1 MLRWLGTNL
10 RTLLLAFALAL
21 AVWVSAVTSADPDQT
36 RQFPNPIRIEF
47 IGQDP
52 GLVTMGDI
60 PQSVELTLRAPKS
73 VWEKL
78 TGQEDAVRVVADLTG
93 LAAGAHTVRVQ
104 VQIGVQPVRLL
115 SVTPEVFDLFLE
127 PLVTRTLPI
136 ELSVLG
142 DPATGYRSG
151 DVTLD
156 PLNVIVSGPESIIN
170 RVAHATAT
178 LDLTGARLGVNTSI
192 HLTAADAQGVALT
205 GLSLHP
211 ESVQVTLPVVQLG
224 GYRDLAVKVVT
235 YGRPASGYRLT
246 SISPTPAVVTVFS
259 EDPALINALPG
270 YLETS
275 ALDLSSASAD
285 IEKRLALILPPGV
298 SVIGDPTVL
307 VQISISPIQ
316 SSLTL
321 TNRTIVTSNLGN
333 GLQVRIAPE
342 RVDVILTGPL
352 PALNALSLTDL
363 RVVLDLKGL
372 GPGTYHLTPQ
382 VELSIQGIV
391 VESILPGTV
400 EVVID
405 YNTTPTP

>member
-1 MLRWLGTNL
+1 
-10 RTLLLAFALAL
+10 
-21 AVWVSAVTSADPDQT
+21 V
-36 RQFPNPIRIEF
+36 
-47 IGQDP
+47 
-52 GLVTMGDI
+52 
-60 PQSVELTLRAPKS
+60 
-73 VWEKL
+73 
-78 TGQEDAVRVVADLTG
+78 
-93 LAAGAHTVRVQ
+93 
-104 VQIGVQPVRLL
+104 L
-115 SVTPEVFDLFLE
+115 SITPETFDLFLE

-156 PLNVIVSGPESIIN
+156 PLNVLVSGPESIVN
-170 RVAHATAT
+170 RVAHVTAT

-192 HLTAADAQGVALT
+192 RLTAADAQGAALT

>member
-52 GLVTMGDI
+52 GLVTMGAI
-60 PQSVELTLRAPKS
+60 PQSVELTLRAPRS

-78 TGQEDAVRVVADLTG
+78 TGQENAVRIVADLTG
-93 LAAGAHTVRVQ
+93 LAAGTHSVHVQ
-104 VQIGVQPVRLL
+104 VQVGLRPVRVL
-115 SVTPEVFDLFLE
+115 SVTPENFDIFLE
-127 PLVTRTLPI
+127 PLVTRKLPI

-142 DPATGYRSG
+142 DPAIGYRSG

-156 PLNVIVSGPESIIN
+156 PLDTLVSGPETIVN
-170 RVAHATAT
+170 RLAHVTAT
-178 LDLTGARLGVNTSI
+178 LDLTGARQDINTSI
-192 HLTAADAQGVALT
+192 RLIAADAQGAVLT
-205 GLSLHP
+205 GINLHP
-211 ESVQVTLPVVQLG
+211 ETVQVILPVVQMG

-275 ALDLSSASAD
+275 ALDLSGANAD

-298 SVIGDPTVL
+298 SVVGDPTVL

-321 TNRTIVTSNLGN
+321 TNRTIVTVNLGN

-352 PALNALSLTDL
+352 PALNALSLSDL
-363 RVVLDLKGL
+363 RVVLDLKDL
-372 GPGTYHLTPQ
+372 GTGTYHLTPQ

-400 EVVID
+400 EVVIS